1 MQPSTRRI
9 VSRSPARTARLMC
22 AGGLL
27 KHQVE
32 GESSLEADFVR
43 RTALCPIAG
52 QVVSQPFTLPVSVG
66 GYTPDYA
73 VYPTDGG
80 PPFVFELKIES
91 KVQANTDLFNAA
103 RNYLL
108 RSECGFYVLT
118 EKHLRN
124 QKINERAQLL
134 VRYAKAKHDQKCMV
148 ELLKIIRDA
157 EQAITI
163 GALVLN
169 HGVNRQLI
177 YHLIATKHL
186 TTGAELLVGD
196 MDQVSVANARGMGN
210 EDFFNYWFDSAP
222 WGEDFRAGQAV

>member
-9 VSRSPARTARLMC
+9 VSRSPARTVRLMC

-27 KHQVE
+27 QCQVE
-32 GESSLEADFVR
+32 GESSFEADFVR

-73 VYPTDGG
+73 VYPIDGG
-80 PPFVFELKIES
+80 SPFVFEVKSKS
-91 KVQANTDLFNAA
+91 KVEAYSELFNAA
-103 RNYLL
+103 RDYLL
-108 RSECGFYVLT
+108 KNGCGFYVLT

-124 QKINERAQLL
+124 QKVNERAKLL
-134 VRYAKAKHDQKCMV
+134 VRYAKAKHDPQR
-148 ELLKIIRDA
+148 IREVLDIVRHA

-163 GALVLN
+163 GSLVSN

-186 TTGAELLVGD
+186 TTGADLLVGD
-196 MDQVSVANARGMGN
+196 MDQVAVANVRGMGN
-210 EDFFNYWFDSAP
+210 EDFFNYWFDASP
-222 WGEDFRAGQAV
+222 WSEDFRVGQAA

>member
-27 KHQVE
+27 QHQVE

-52 QVVSQPFTLPVSVG
+52 QLVSQPFTLPVSVG

-73 VYPTDGG
+73 VYPIDGG
-80 PPFVFELKIES
+80 PPFVFELKIER
-91 KVQANTDLFNAA
+91 KVEANTDLFNAA
-103 RNYLL
+103 RDYLL
-108 RSECGFYVLT
+108 KNGCGFYVLT

-124 QKINERAQLL
+124 QKVNERAKLL
-134 VRYAKAKHDQKCMV
+134 VRYAKAKHDRLRIV
-148 ELLKIIRDA
+148 EVLNIVRHA
-157 EQAITI
+157 GQAATI
-163 GALVLN
+163 GSLITKY
-169 HGVNRQLI
+169 GVNRQLI

-186 TTGAELLVGD
+186 TTGADLLVGD
-196 MDQVSVANARGMGN
+196 RDTVSVANVGGMGN
-210 EDFFNYWFDSAP
+210 ENFFNYWFDASP
-222 WGEDFRAGQAV
+222 WSQDFRAGQAA